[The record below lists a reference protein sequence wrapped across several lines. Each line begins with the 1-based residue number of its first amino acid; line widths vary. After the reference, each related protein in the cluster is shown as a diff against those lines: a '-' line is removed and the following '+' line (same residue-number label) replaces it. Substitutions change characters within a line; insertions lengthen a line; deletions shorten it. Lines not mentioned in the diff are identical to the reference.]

1 MFEATN
7 CLFIGNKLSVWTC
20 FKGTKC
26 LIIVSINDWRFNMAN
41 ELVKYHHELNTI
53 PLRKFTPVEMNL
65 FFSIVSRMR
74 EKGTQT
80 VRFSFDQLKDL
91 SNYKATAN
99 VRFIDD
105 LTETYEKILSL
116 RFGKRSKSGLSV
128 EMFVMFTEFKIDGD
142 ADEPYVDI
150 RIYEKAL
157 PLLNDLDEWVRYSL
171 QQFTELQSSYSKTM
185 FRLLKQF
192 RTTGYAYFSKEDFNE
207 LLDIPKSYRET
218 HINERVLKPIKEEL
232 TPLFRGLTIKKK
244 YGKGRGKPVIGY
256 QFSFKAEAKNAD
268 DFSKGERENLRIKMF
283 NIEHNGELSQEEKWV
298 AKDKVLGLKIGTHE
312 ADFYAQQQK
321 ETDKIEEEKLRQD
334 LLKELQ
340 NGFK

>member
-1 MFEATN
+1 
-7 CLFIGNKLSVWTC
+7 
-20 FKGTKC
+20 
-26 LIIVSINDWRFNMAN
+26 MAN
-41 ELVKYHHELNTI
+41 ELVKHHTELNTI
-53 PLRKFTPVEMNL
+53 PLRKFTPVQMNL
-65 FFSIVSRMR
+65 FFSIISRMR
-74 EKGTQT
+74 DKGQNK
-80 VRFSFDQLKDL
+80 VVFSFSQLKEL
-91 SNYKATAN
+91 SDYKATAN

-105 LTETYEKILSL
+105 LEETYDKLMDL
-116 RFGKRSKSGLSV
+116 RFGRRSASGLRR
-128 EMFVMFTEFKIDGD
+128 ERFVLFSAFDINGE
-142 ADEPYVDI
+142 ADSPYAEI
-150 RIYEKAL
+150 QIHEKAI

-171 QQFTELQSSYSKTM
+171 QQFNDLQSSYSKTM

-192 RTTGYAYFSKEDFNE
+192 RTTGYAYFSKEDFFE
-207 LLDIPKSYRET
+207 LLDIPKSYLKEPA
-218 HINERVLKPIKEEL
+218 NLDKRVLKPIKEEL

-312 ADFYAQQQK
+312 ADYYTQQQK
-321 ETDKIEEEKLRQD
+321 ESDKIEEEKLRQD